1 MESMLAL
8 AGTCEGDLLALAAAL
23 PLLGV
28 GGAVASGWFA
38 HRLPGRGRRLRA
50 AIGCAAAA
58 GLAAAVWLWHACGAP
73 STGAALGAGWWG
85 AFVTVDAHRLL
96 AACVLTQAALLAY
109 LSARVDKTLPRRSF
123 AGGIAWLWA
132 LGLWI
137 VWLDNGPARAWACT
151 LWALSLPFVVVG
163 SPVSIARA
171 RAAFAAAGAPAGA
184 ALLWL
189 CLEASVPGAAWP
201 RTLCAVVWV
210 CALPLPGMMRLWS
223 EGFAPGFLF
232 AQCAGGVLAVLL
244 AGGGGDAP
252 WAAGLCAAAALAAG
266 LGACLAQQAG
276 RFAAFALIAFLQ
288 QGAAAAFLG
297 DPASALLFMTFF
309 PLGAFA
315 LYAVA
320 RAGRRE
326 GGDIRERAELRLPKW
341 AGWCLTAAL
350 CGILGGILP
359 GPVLAVRL
367 RVLAELWEGG
377 AWGLAGTAALLGSVC
392 CLLIGSVRWTAWRD
406 GGPSAPVPRHVRAAL
421 WACLAALIAPAALQL
436 LFLRGFV
443 PASGW
448 FLPLAVLA
456 PAAALAC
463 LVRWGTGDGV
473 TRLWSWTSPAVEDA
487 VYAASGPAP
496 AAALLRAMGAAARAA
511 DGALRGLAVLIWAL
525 FRAAGTLARE
535 LERGR
540 T

>member
-1 MESMLAL
+1 
-8 AGTCEGDLLALAAAL
+8 
-23 PLLGV
+23 
-28 GGAVASGWFA
+28 
-38 HRLPGRGRRLRA
+38 
-50 AIGCAAAA
+50 
-58 GLAAAVWLWHACGAP
+58 
-73 STGAALGAGWWG
+73 
-85 AFVTVDAHRLL
+85 
-96 AACVLTQAALLAY
+96 
-109 LSARVDKTLPRRSF
+109 
-123 AGGIAWLWA
+123 LWA

-350 CGILGGILP
+350 CGILGGILLVEIP
-359 GPVLAVRL
+359 IIGTLFGALVGAMLGMLAVEWFDKRNL
-367 RVLAELWEGG
+367 RQA
-377 AWGLAGTAALLGSVC
+377 
-392 CLLIGSVRWTAWRD
+392 
-406 GGPSAPVPRHVRAAL
+406 
-421 WACLAALIAPAALQL
+421 
-436 LFLRGFV
+436 
-443 PASGW
+443 
-448 FLPLAVLA
+448 
-456 PAAALAC
+456 
-463 LVRWGTGDGV
+463 
-473 TRLWSWTSPAVEDA
+473 
-487 VYAASGPAP
+487 
-496 AAALLRAMGAAARAA
+496 LRATWSYLVSSLLAS
-511 DGALRGLAVLIWAL
+511 ALEIVIAVVMVGIFVWQAWW
-525 FRAAGTLARE
+525 
-535 LERGR
+535 
-540 T
+540 

>member
-1 MESMLAL
+1 
-8 AGTCEGDLLALAAAL
+8 
-23 PLLGV
+23 
-28 GGAVASGWFA
+28 
-38 HRLPGRGRRLRA
+38 
-50 AIGCAAAA
+50 
-58 GLAAAVWLWHACGAP
+58 
-73 STGAALGAGWWG
+73 
-85 AFVTVDAHRLL
+85 
-96 AACVLTQAALLAY
+96 
-109 LSARVDKTLPRRSF
+109 
-123 AGGIAWLWA
+123 
-132 LGLWI
+132 
-137 VWLDNGPARAWACT
+137 
-151 LWALSLPFVVVG
+151 
-163 SPVSIARA
+163 
-171 RAAFAAAGAPAGA
+171 
-184 ALLWL
+184 
-189 CLEASVPGAAWP
+189 
-201 RTLCAVVWV
+201 
-210 CALPLPGMMRLWS
+210 MMRLWS

-473 TRLWSWTSPAVEDA
+473 TRLDRSETELNEAAPGDQRDTTSPRAMVADIRKLALGDGLKPASREKLVGWMKGCKTGAERMRAKLPPGWTVGDKTGSGERGTMNDVGVVWPPDGAPIVLAIYFTGSDKSAAERAMVIQEVGRAV
-487 VYAASGPAP
+487 
-496 AAALLRAMGAAARAA
+496 AAAVR
-511 DGALRGLAVLIWAL
+511 
-525 FRAAGTLARE
+525 
-535 LERGR
+535 
-540 T
+540 